1 MSPLSHIPLE
11 SSDLNLESQPPV
23 IHDIDTSS
31 PSDNEL
37 LGSIP
42 FVTNI
47 DLGVPLDIPPSELP
61 LAELEEP
68 CSALPLSDVPIS
80 TEPALDTLADIGPI
94 SASHAGECPEFT
106 IPTETLTATDPP
118 SYDEADIRF
127 VPESTKPPKPDLE
140 SLLTEHPAD
149 ESPAPETIGSVE
161 AEEEAAVGNEETQP
175 SVTMSQDEREE
186 EEGLGLLYRNI

>member
-11 SSDLNLESQPPV
+11 PSDLDLDSQPPV

-47 DLGVPLDIPPSELP
+47 DLAVPLDIAPAEFP

-68 CSALPLSDVPIS
+68 CSAFPMSEVPVS
-80 TEPALDTLADIGPI
+80 TEPVLDTPADIGLI
-94 SASHAGECPEFT
+94 SASRAGESPEFT

-118 SYDEADIRF
+118 SDDEADIRF
-127 VPESTKPPKPDLE
+127 VPQSTKPPKPDPE

-161 AEEEAAVGNEETQP
+161 AEAAVGKEETQP
-175 SVTMSQDEREE
+175 SVTVSPDVREE
-186 EEGLGLLYRNI
+186 EEGLRLLHRNV